1 MNDALIALR
10 KRLARR
16 HQIVGWWA
24 LLLFLSL
31 GIALETLHGFKIGFY
46 LDPSHRMRRL
56 LWTLAHAHGTLLAV
70 VHIGFALGL
79 MQFGVWTERRLKLAS
94 FFLIDALVLLPA
106 GFFLGGLGHSEGDPS
121 LGILLVPL
129 GAIFLL
135 IAVAFIAW
143 SATVKR
149 DQG

>member
-1 MNDALIALR
+1 MNDALLELR

-46 LDPSHRMRRL
+46 LDPSHRLRRL
-56 LWTLAHAHGTLLAV
+56 LWTLAHAHGALLAV
-70 VHIGFALGL
+70 IQICFALSLTQSGR
-79 MQFGVWTERRLKLAS
+79 WTEWRLKLAS

-106 GFFLGGLGHSEGDPS
+106 GFFLGGLDHSEADPS
-121 LGILLVPL
+121 RGILLVPV
-129 GAIFLL
+129 GATLLL
-135 IAVAFIAW
+135 IAVALIAW
-143 SATVKR
+143 SATLKN
-149 DQG
+149 DQR